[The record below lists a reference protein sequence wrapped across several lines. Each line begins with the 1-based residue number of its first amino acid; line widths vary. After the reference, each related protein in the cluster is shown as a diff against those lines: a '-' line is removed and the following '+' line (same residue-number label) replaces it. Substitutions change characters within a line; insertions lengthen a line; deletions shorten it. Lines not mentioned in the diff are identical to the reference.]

1 MSLLI
6 FRCWKA
12 TVFSFLKN
20 GLKLLKDKVLEVISK
35 YGRTE
40 ARSWP

>member
-6 FRCWKA
+6 FRFW
-12 TVFSFLKN
+12 TVAVLTFLKN
-20 GLKLLKDKVLEVISK
+20 GLKLLKGKAQEIIPN

-40 ARSWP
+40 AQRWS